1 MKRTV
6 IALAFTALASQAQA
20 GLLDT
25 VSGWL
30 GTADEAVSTADK
42 AVDTAAGA
50 VDAANSASSQAEQ
63 ATTGGLT
70 QTAIE
75 LIPAVMQTLGVN
87 NQQAEGGLGAIFGAA
102 KTTLGDQQF
111 TTLSD
116 LVPNMGDLLAAAP
129 DVAAAATGGDDGLVG
144 SLLNSASQY
153 SETVK
158 TANTLLQQFQ
168 SLGLDA
174 GMITQ
179 FLQVINQYLEARGG
193 QPAVD
198 LMAEGM
204 TSV

>member
-6 IALAFTALASQAQA
+6 IALALIALTSHAQA

-30 GTADEAVSTADK
+30 GTADEAVNTADK
-42 AVDTAAGA
+42 AVDTAAQ
-50 VDAANSASSQAEQ
+50 VSTQAEQ
-63 ATTGGLT
+63 ATTGDLT

-87 NQQAEGGLGAIFGAA
+87 NQQAEGGLGAIFSAA
-102 KTTLGDQQF
+102 KTTLGDQDF

-116 LVPNMGDLLAAAP
+116 LVPNMNDLLAAAP
-129 DVAAAATGGDDGLVG
+129 DLAAQATGGDEGLVG

-153 SETVK
+153 SDTVK

-204 TSV
+204 TAV